1 MGAGGSEPWLPP
13 PSLGAGLK
21 AGAQAAAPDWAGNIE
36 AEGRSE
42 IGVQPLPK
50 RHARFMERFRAAKEA
65 RTGGGGGGAGGGPAG
80 VTSFGALLPDVV
92 GRAD

>member
-13 PSLGAGLK
+13 PSLGAGLM
-21 AGAQAAAPDWAGNIE
+21 AGAQAARGPEWAGKIE

-42 IGVQPLPK
+42 MGVQPLPK
-50 RHARFMERFRAAKEA
+50 RHERFMERFRAAKES
-65 RTGGGGGGAGGGPAG
+65 RSGGGGAGGGPAG